1 MKTKSFYDDI
11 KADGYHVFSRTSAK
25 IKGFYPN
32 QFPDYP
38 GAKLTDLSVGDQ
50 ITVRV
55 FFPVGSGKPPRVD
68 GGYVDLE
75 IEHVD
80 TDHVFGVI
88 QTQLPKEFA
97 LSAGDSLEIR
107 EDEILYKNKSQVHWW
122 N

>member
-11 KADGYHVFSRTSAK
+11 KADGDHVFSRTSAK

-107 EDEILYKNKSQVHWW
+107 EDEILYKNKSQVH
-122 N
+122 